1 MRSCRTAA
9 AERLSKCR
17 QGCQH
22 WLSGLFPNL
31 VQAAQG
37 YAQHQAASLAA
48 AVAYYLALSL
58 FPLLMLLLSGLG
70 MFLRFT
76 QIGHDAE
83 AQLLA
88 TVRLY
93 GSEVI
98 EQQIGQIL
106 VQLRDQSVTGCPVSL
121 LAACLTAAGVFHQL
135 EIGFQRIWLAPSPRR
150 SGWWASMR
158 RTFTQRLV
166 AFCLML
172 ALGAVIGGLLL
183 LNLTLVQ
190 LRQLLDEPW
199 LLSGP
204 LWLLTEN
211 ALTVLANGLV
221 FAMIYRWLPR
231 QPVSWPAAMRGG
243 VLAACLWEIGRTF
256 LGLSLIGM
264 QHTAAYGVLG
274 SFIALLLWCYYGV
287 SILFFGAEYVR
298 VLGLSRS
305 EPHDRRQTL
314 AVSVVAERQPPTDR
328 STSPPV
334 RPPAL
339 PPPPTPRLRPRS
351 LPPPAVPPEVSRG
364 EHKSQTAPL
373 WRRAS

>member
-1 MRSCRTAA
+1 MRQNRTAA
-9 AERLSKCR
+9 ESLSLCR
-17 QGCQH
+17 RECQH
-22 WLSGLFPNL
+22 WLSGLCPNL
-31 VQAAQG
+31 LRAAQG

-70 MFLRFT
+70 IFLRFS

-106 VQLRDQSVTGCPVSL
+106 AQLQSQSVTGCPISL

-135 EIGFQRIWLAPSPRR
+135 EVGFQRIWMVAPR
-150 SGWWASMR
+150 SGAGWWASMR

-190 LRQLLDEPW
+190 LRQLVDEPW
-199 LLSGP
+199 IVTGP
-204 LWLLTEN
+204 VWLLAEN
-211 ALTVLANGLV
+211 AMTLLANGVV

-231 QPVSWPAAMRGG
+231 QRVSWTAAVRGG
-243 VLAACLWEIGRTF
+243 MLAACLWELGRTF
-256 LGLSLIGM
+256 LGLTLIGM

-298 VLGLSRS
+298 VLGLSSTPIDERPLAAGFPSRS
-305 EPHDRRQTL
+305 EISEPSPRQL
-314 AVSVVAERQPPTDR
+314 SAAVPIA
-328 STSPPV
+328 
-334 RPPAL
+334 A
-339 PPPPTPRLRPRS
+339 PPPTSGPRLRPRS
-351 LPPPAVPPEVSRG
+351 LPSSVPAVITQHDLRSP
-364 EHKSQTAPL
+364 KAAAK
-373 WRRAS
+373 RRAG

>member
-1 MRSCRTAA
+1 MRPDGAA
-9 AERLSKCR
+9 AAQRLSNCR
-17 QGCQH
+17 HVCQH
-22 WLSGLFPNL
+22 WLSGLCPNL

-70 MFLRFT
+70 IFLRFT

-98 EQQIGQIL
+98 EHQIAQIL
-106 VQLRDQSVTGCPVSL
+106 VQLRDQSVTGCPISL

-135 EIGFQRIWLAPSPRR
+135 EIGFQRIWVAAPQRKT
-150 SGWWASMR
+150 GWWASMR

-190 LRQLLDEPW
+190 LRQLVDEPW
-199 LLSGP
+199 ILTGP
-204 LWLLTEN
+204 VWLLTEN
-211 ALTVLANGLV
+211 ALTVLANGVV

-231 QPVSWPAAMRGG
+231 QQVRWQAAMRGG
-243 VLAACLWEIGRTF
+243 LLAACLWEIGRTF
-256 LGLSLIGM
+256 LGLTLIGM

-287 SILFFGAEYVR
+287 SILFFGAEYVQ
-298 VLGLSRS
+298 VLGLTRS
-305 EPHDRRQTL
+305 KMAERPQTL
-314 AVSVVAERQPPTDR
+314 PVAPSAERELLSPTSPQPPV
-328 STSPPV
+328 S
-334 RPPAL
+334 PPAL
-339 PPPPTPRLRPRS
+339 PLTPTPRLRPRT
-351 LPPPAVPPEVSRG
+351 LMPPPHPAV
-364 EHKSQTAPL
+364 QTK
-373 WRRAS
+373 R